1 MKKRELKGSLCC
13 FFYLLG
19 RDHLPLGKVEQIVMD
34 VEKALGDADS
44 VIYSN
49 GYLANYASNLAQ
61 RIHALDLCEK
71 ALSGDMG

>member
-1 MKKRELKGSLCC
+1 
-13 FFYLLG
+13 
-19 RDHLPLGKVEQIVMD
+19 MD

-71 ALSGDMG
+71 ALSEDVG

>member
-1 MKKRELKGSLCC
+1 MRKRELKGSLCC

-34 VEKALGDADS
+34 VEKALQDENS

-49 GYLANYASNLAQ
+49 GYLASYASNLAQ
-61 RIHALDLCEK
+61 RINVLDLCEK
-71 ALSGDMG
+71 ALSEDVG